1 MIIAEGGNIWTGE
14 NGTQRINKAD
24 VDPTLAWLEK
34 ITGVPHSDFKLGT
47 TGIKDTSGDLDIA
60 VNPKDKEEIYNKLMA
75 WITERNL
82 NPKEWIKKFGVN
94 ISFKTPIR
102 GDESNGFVQTDLMF
116 GDQDWMRW
124 SMKGIASD
132 SPFKGKHR
140 HLMMAS
146 IAKAKGMMWSFQKG
160 LVNRETRE
168 LISQNPTEIAK
179 HLLGP
184 NGEADDLDSVEA
196 MWAKVKVMPNA
207 EKLVADARDAFA
219 KEGLSLAES
228 KHYDDL
234 ERMKAAAG
242 L

>member
-1 MIIAEGGNIWTGE
+1 MILHEGGNIWTGD
-14 NGTQRINKAD
+14 NGTKRINRAD

-34 ITGVPHSDFKLGT
+34 ITGVPHRDFKLGT

-60 VNPKDKEEIYNKLMA
+60 VNPKDKEQIYNKLMA
-75 WITERNL
+75 WIDERNL

-102 GDESNGFVQTDLMF
+102 GAETNGFVQTDLMF
-116 GDQDWMRW
+116 GDQDWMKW
-124 SMKGIASD
+124 SMKGISTD

-160 LVNRETRE
+160 LVDRNTRE
-168 LISQNPTEIAK
+168 VISQDPNEIAK
-179 HLLGP
+179 KLLGP
-184 NGEADDLDSVEA
+184 TGRDEDLNSVES
-196 MWAKVKVMPNA
+196 MYAKIKNLPDA
-207 EKLVADARDAFA
+207 DKLTADARAAFD
-219 KEGLSLAES
+219 KEGIQLENR
-228 KHYDDL
+228 HYDDL
-234 ERMKAAAG
+234 AQLKAIAG